1 MSNTLSYD
9 DVVRTLDDLPSLP
22 AVVMELLGSIE
33 QENIDISVLAKKVSY
48 DQALTAKTLR
58 LANSSSFGLQ
68 VKVATIQQAITF
80 LGFQTTRNLIT
91 AAAVTGCFPT
101 ALCPGFN
108 DKAFWRHSIATAACA
123 RSLARRLRFNQDV
136 AFTAGL
142 LHDIGRLVLV
152 SAIPRQYSETWPGAP
167 TMTATWLDAER
178 AVLGID
184 HVDAGVALAEHW
196 NFSDTMRRRSPGH
209 HAPETP
215 GAGFLAAIVHV
226 ANAIVHALDLA
237 GAGRSGAARVHRG
250 LDAMGLNEEA
260 ICTCSAKRNCNR
272 RNVGHPDAELDNQP
286 GQRNGSGCAGR
297 VWPKA

>member
-1 MSNTLSYD
+1 MSVLSPEQLAQG
-9 DVVRTLDDLPSLP
+9 VQDLPSLP

-33 QENIDISVLAKKVSY
+33 QENIDISVLARKVSY

-91 AAAVTGCFPT
+91 AAAVTGCFPDG
-101 ALCPGFN
+101 LCPGFK

-152 SAIPRQYSETWPGAP
+152 TGHTQAYGEVLAWRASHDSN
-167 TMTATWLDAER
+167 WLDAER
-178 AVLGID
+178 AVLGVD
-184 HVDAGVALAEHW
+184 HVEAGVALALHW
-196 NFSDTMRRRSPGH
+196 NFSDTMRQAIAYH
-209 HAPETP
+209 HAPEMP

-226 ANAIVHALDLA
+226 ANAVVHALDVA
-237 GAGRSGAARVHRG
+237 GEEDELVPVLSSVAW
-250 LDAMGLNEEA
+250 DAMGLNEEA
-260 ICTCSAKRNCNR
+260 YLDLFRETEQQLEEMSAILM
-272 RNVGHPDAELDNQP
+272 A
-286 GQRNGSGCAGR
+286 
-297 VWPKA
+297 

>member
-1 MSNTLSYD
+1 MMRALSPEQLANS
-9 DVVRTLDDLPSLP
+9 VQDLPSLP
-22 AVVMELLGSIE
+22 AVVMELLSSIE

-58 LANSSSFGLQ
+58 LANSSASGLQ

-91 AAAVTGCFPT
+91 AAAVTGCFPNG
-101 ALCPGFN
+101 LCPGFN

-152 SAIPRQYSETWPGAP
+152 TGHPQAYGEVLAWREKQDGE
-167 TMTATWLDAER
+167 WLDAER

-184 HVDAGVALAEHW
+184 HVVAGVALAEHW
-196 NFSDTMRRRSPGH
+196 NFSDTMRQAIAYH

-226 ANAIVHALDLA
+226 ANAVVHALDLA
-237 GAGRSGAARVHRG
+237 GEDDELVPTLSSVAW
-250 LDAMGLNEEA
+250 DAMGLNEDAYLDLFRETEQQLEEMSA
-260 ICTCSAKRNCNR
+260 ILMA
-272 RNVGHPDAELDNQP
+272 
-286 GQRNGSGCAGR
+286 
-297 VWPKA
+297 

>member
-1 MSNTLSYD
+1 MSGLSPEQLAQG
-9 DVVRTLDDLPSLP
+9 VQDLPSLP

-33 QENIDISVLAKKVSY
+33 QEDVDISVLARKVSY

-91 AAAVTGCFPT
+91 AAAVTGCFPDG
-101 ALCPGFN
+101 LCPGFN
-108 DKAFWRHSIATAACA
+108 DKGFWRHSIATAACA

-152 SAIPRQYSETWPGAP
+152 TGHTQAYGEVLAWRASNDSD
-167 TMTATWLDAER
+167 WLEAER
-178 AVLGID
+178 AVLGVD
-184 HVDAGVALAEHW
+184 HVEAGVALARHW
-196 NFSDTMRRRSPGH
+196 NFSDTMRQAIAYH

-226 ANAIVHALDLA
+226 ANAVVHALDVA
-237 GAGRSGAARVHRG
+237 GEEAELVPALSSVAW
-250 LDAMGLNEEA
+250 DAMGLNEEA
-260 ICTCSAKRNCNR
+260 YLDLFRETEQQLEEMSAI
-272 RNVGHPDAELDNQP
+272 LMT
-286 GQRNGSGCAGR
+286 
-297 VWPKA
+297 

>member
-1 MSNTLSYD
+1 MSRLSPEQLAGS
-9 DVVRTLDDLPSLP
+9 VQDLPSLP
-22 AVVMELLGSIE
+22 AVVMELLSSIE

-91 AAAVTGCFPT
+91 AAAVTGCFPNGS
-101 ALCPGFN
+101 CPGFN
-108 DKAFWRHSIATAACA
+108 DKGFWRHSIATAVCA

-152 SAIPRQYSETWPGAP
+152 TGHPQAYGEVLAWRSSHDGE
-167 TMTATWLDAER
+167 WLDAER
-178 AVLGID
+178 TVLGID
-184 HVDAGVALAEHW
+184 HVEAGVALAEHW
-196 NFSDTMRRRSPGH
+196 NFSDTMRQAIAYH

-226 ANAIVHALDLA
+226 ANAVVHALDLA
-237 GAGRSGAARVHRG
+237 GEEDELVPSLSSVAW
-250 LDAMGLNEEA
+250 DAMGLNEDAYMDLFRETEQQLEEMSA
-260 ICTCSAKRNCNR
+260 ILMT
-272 RNVGHPDAELDNQP
+272 
-286 GQRNGSGCAGR
+286 
-297 VWPKA
+297 